1 MYIFFWTLYKK
12 LYQFIL
18 NFKQW
23 KDFGM
28 NGGGEICTS
37 LDAKFAKRD
46 LKINKTK
53 QK

>member
-1 MYIFFWTLYKK
+1 MKRFWDE
-12 LYQFIL
+12 
-18 NFKQW
+18 W
-23 KDFGM
+23 
-28 NGGGEICTS
+28 GGEICTS